1 MGPIDSVH
9 NCDYSNYERAH
20 CAARYFFLSF
30 SRLSTLKNV
39 VLVKICL
46 KIQELVELA
55 DSVGRSEKEV
65 LIRKSFA
72 RAIREYKKKFC
83 QSN

>member
-20 CAARYFFLSF
+20 CAARHFFLSF
-30 SRLSTLKNV
+30 SRLSTLQNV
-39 VLVKICL
+39 VLVKIRL
-46 KIQELVELA
+46 KMQELVELA
-55 DSVGRSEKEV
+55 DTVGRSEKEV

-72 RAIREYKKKFC
+72 TAIREYKKVLPK
-83 QSN
+83 QL